1 MNNSETPTGANGKK
15 ENKEIK
21 VSYVNE
27 DFDEKWDVEIC
38 GFGFDMEADTVRYF
52 HDQKSDEYF
61 GLDSPEK
68 QEEIRREALR
78 LGKLKLVQADREKVQ
93 KGIDKE
99 EMEEGKSI
107 KTGNKNEKNAKAYD
121 RERQKASQQS
131 QNRTQIANAKVE
143 RERNSANKES
153 DGR

>member
-1 MNNSETPTGANGKK
+1 
-15 ENKEIK
+15 
-21 VSYVNE
+21 
-27 DFDEKWDVEIC
+27 
-38 GFGFDMEADTVRYF
+38 
-52 HDQKSDEYF
+52 
-61 GLDSPEK
+61 
-68 QEEIRREALR
+68 
-78 LGKLKLVQADREKVQ
+78 
-93 KGIDKE
+93 
-99 EMEEGKSI
+99 MEEGKSI